1 MSMGLAMFVKV
12 ALGFEGKA
20 TGYTRIW
27 SLSSMGA
34 DVLLQDAGLGAS
46 STTVVT
52 DVLTRL
58 FRLLL
63 FFAVAL
69 LSRLRA

>member
-1 MSMGLAMFVKV
+1 MSVGLAMLVKV

-20 TGYTRIW
+20 AGYTRIW
-27 SLSSMGA
+27 PLSGMRA
-34 DVLLQDAGLGAS
+34 DVLLQDAGLGTS

-52 DVLTRL
+52 NVLTRL
-58 FRLLL
+58 FWLLL
-63 FFAVAL
+63 FFAIGL